1 MAIAVA
7 IQSGSLTSL
16 DQLSAAQ
23 LASLNQYWVSGY
35 TIHSFLSW
43 NWVNEAGKQFETYYQ
58 GRVGRVVKL
67 AGGAIADGSN
77 GAKAFQGYVKV
88 LGDFLTANGYT
99 VDAEKKGWGVTETA
113 ITVKAEA

>member
-16 DQLSAAQ
+16 DQLTEAQ

-43 NWVNEAGKQFETYYQ
+43 NWVSGNQFETYYQ
-58 GRVGRVVKL
+58 ARVGRAVKL
-67 AGGAIADGSN
+67 AGGTIAADSN

-113 ITVKAEA
+113 IAVKAEA